1 MSLATKSSHYD
12 IIPRHEITQ
21 KVLVVEDDPSL
32 REAIQDTLTLA
43 NYESVGAAN
52 VEAALELLANQT
64 DIAMIVSD
72 VNMGKLSGHDLL
84 RQVKIDY
91 AHIPMLLITAYAS
104 IRDSVDAIRNGAID
118 YLVKPFEPKALVD
131 IVAKQLDGREDIMSD
146 EPIAKSAN
154 SQQLLQ
160 LANRMAQTDSTVLI
174 IGESGTGKEVL
185 ARFIHQKSPRVKKPF
200 IAINCAAIPENMLEA
215 MLFGYEKG
223 AFTGAYASSPGKFEQ
238 ANGGTLLLDEISEM
252 DMGLQAKL
260 LRVLQEKEVERLGGR
275 KTISLDVRVIAT
287 SNRNIQQQ
295 IATGKFREDLYYR
308 LSVLP
313 LQWKPLRERREDI
326 LPLASR
332 LLQKHA
338 VKQSRTGIR
347 LDESAQRALFD
358 YNWPGNV
365 RELDNVI
372 QRAMI
377 LQAGSL
383 ITDEDLGLDMLS
395 VASSQSA
402 EAVTFQ
408 PINSFDGLRG
418 SIGGG
423 TPVCTNNGLT
433 HSVNPQADNQASE
446 LLKSVNKVSADRPT
460 QLGDDLKQREFEIII
475 DTLKEEKG
483 SRKNTAQRLGISPRT
498 LRYKLAKMREV
509 GLNLDVVID

>member
-1 MSLATKSSHYD
+1 MSLVVTDMKNEMIS
-12 IIPRHEITQ
+12 

-32 REAIQDTLTLA
+32 REALQDTLTLA
-43 NYESVGAAN
+43 NYASIAAPD
-52 VEAALELLANQT
+52 VETALSLLAKHQ

-84 RQVKIDY
+84 RQVQTDY
-91 AHIPMLLITAYAS
+91 PHLPVLLITAYAS

-131 IVAKQLDGREDIMSD
+131 IVAKQLDGREDNGHD
-146 EPIAKSAN
+146 EPIAKAPA

-185 ARFIHQKSPRVKKPF
+185 ARYIHQQSPRSKQPF

-223 AFTGAYASSPGKFEQ
+223 AYTGAYNSAPGKFEQ

-260 LRVLQEKEVERLGGR
+260 LRVLQEREVERLGGR
-275 KTISLDVRVIAT
+275 KMIDLDVRVIAT
-287 SNRNIQQQ
+287 SNRNMQQQ
-295 IATGKFREDLYYR
+295 IAQGKFREDLYYR

-313 LQWKPLRERREDI
+313 LHWQPLRERRDDI
-326 LPLASR
+326 LPLTYR

-338 VKQSRTGIR
+338 VKQKRIGIQ
-347 LDESAQRALFD
+347 LDSSAQQAL
-358 YNWPGNV
+358 YNYTWPGNV

-372 QRAMI
+372 QRALI
-377 LQAGSL
+377 LQTGNVISAV
-383 ITDEDLGLDMLS
+383 DLGLDMANAAMPLNNTHSFTPS
-395 VASSQSA
+395 V
-402 EAVTFQ
+402 
-408 PINSFDGLRG
+408 NRLDGLRDSHLATTLHDANSATSG
-418 SIGGG
+418 HPVLTDSI
-423 TPVCTNNGLT
+423 
-433 HSVNPQADNQASE
+433 
-446 LLKSVNKVSADRPT
+446 VSDKNIA
-460 QLGDDLKQREFEIII
+460 LGDDLKQREFEIIV
-475 DTLKEEKG
+475 DTLREEKG
-483 SRKNTAQRLGISPRT
+483 SRKHTAERLGISPRT
-498 LRYKLAKMREV
+498 LRYKLARMRELGFSLD
-509 GLNLDVVID
+509 GLVVDMA